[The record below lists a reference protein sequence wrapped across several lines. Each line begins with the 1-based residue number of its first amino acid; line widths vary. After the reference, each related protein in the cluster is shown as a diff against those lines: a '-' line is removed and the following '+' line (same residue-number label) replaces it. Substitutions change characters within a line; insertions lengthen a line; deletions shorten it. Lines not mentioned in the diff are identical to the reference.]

1 MFKVGKVT
9 LDDSHYI
16 GHDIYSDG
24 EVEDEMLE
32 IAKTATCEE
41 YNSIIVERKSW
52 PILYHFSHLRGNIVL
67 SMPITKNCSVL
78 EIGSGCGAVT
88 GALLNKAGEV
98 HSIDLSMKR
107 CLINA
112 NRYRERDNLTISV
125 GNFEDIE
132 KSLSQRYDV
141 ITLIGVFEYGQLYI
155 SSANPYLDF
164 LKKIKRHLNDNGKII
179 IAIENKY
186 GLKYFAG
193 SKEDHTSRYFEGI
206 EGYRNTNFVK
216 TFSKNGLEKL
226 LKTANLSKYRFYYP
240 YPDYK
245 FTIKMFSD
253 EFMPNPKELTDNNL
267 NLDNARLQLFD
278 EAYVFEGLV
287 NDDLFPLFSNS
298 YLVVIEGY

>member
-1 MFKVGKVT
+1 MFEVGKVI

-16 GHDIYSDG
+16 GHDLYCDG
-24 EVEDEMLE
+24 AIEDDMLE
-32 IAKTATCEE
+32 IAKTATEEE

-52 PILYHFSHLRGNIVL
+52 PILYHFSYLRGNVIL

-78 EIGSGCGAVT
+78 EIGAGCGAVT
-88 GALLNKAGEV
+88 GALLDKAREV

-112 NRYRERDNLTISV
+112 YRHRHRENLKILV

-132 KSLSQRYDV
+132 KTLNRQYDV

-155 SSANPYLDF
+155 SSPDPYVDF
-164 LKKIKRHLNDNGKII
+164 LKKIKKHLTPEGRII

-193 SKEDHTSRYFEGI
+193 SVEDHTARYFEGI

-216 TFSKNGLEKL
+216 TFSKKGLEEL
-226 LKTANLSKYRFYYP
+226 LENAGLPKYKFYYP

-245 FTIKMFSD
+245 FTIKTFSD
-253 EFMPNPKELTDNNL
+253 DFLPNPKELNANDL
-267 NLDNARLQLFD
+267 NFDSDKLQLFD
-278 EAYVFEGLV
+278 ETYVFEGIV
-287 NDDLFPLFSNS
+287 KDGLFPLFSNS
-298 YLVVIEGY
+298 YLVVAEGN